1 MGSCQLIANVFATI
15 LAAFQTMPVHV
26 MPSRPSTTTSLMTS
40 FSLTTLV
47 ALGVCVAASALSAH
61 YVGESVDEKM
71 AARAPVERRAL
82 LVYTQ
87 LGEGTFANTL
97 MLRDMS
103 KSGLPLT
110 NILLMHA
117 YEQAGSPSDQ
127 DLQLMKAMQSMI
139 DPDLLLLLSY
149 AQGRFV
155 SKPQDSTLSDE
166 QLLQLNTCFDRLKE
180 RYDGRLGAVRSRY
193 AYLNDLRSC
202 QSK

>member
-1 MGSCQLIANVFATI
+1 MSLGLYWSPFEIQ
-15 LAAFQTMPVHV
+15 PVNV
-26 MPSRPSTTTSLMTS
+26 MPSRQSPTTSLMTS

-71 AARAPVERRAL
+71 AARAPAEQRAL
-82 LVYTQ
+82 MVYNQ
-87 LGEGTFANTL
+87 LGQGTFANTL
-97 MLRDMS
+97 MLRDMA

-110 NILLMHA
+110 NVLLMHA
-117 YEQAGSPSDQ
+117 YEQAESPSDQ
-127 DLQLMKAMQSMI
+127 DLQLMQAMQSMI

-149 AQGRFV
+149 AQERFV
-155 SKPQDSTLSDE
+155 SKPQDSTLNDE
-166 QLLQLNTCFDRLKE
+166 QLSRLNACFDRLKE

>member
-1 MGSCQLIANVFATI
+1 MSLGLYWSPFEIQ
-15 LAAFQTMPVHV
+15 PVHV

-71 AARAPVERRAL
+71 VARAPAEQRAL
-82 LVYTQ
+82 MVYRQ
-87 LGEGTFANTL
+87 LGQDTVANTL
-97 MLRDMS
+97 MLRDMA

-110 NILLMHA
+110 NVLLMHA
-117 YEQAGSPSDQ
+117 YEQAESSSDQ
-127 DLQLMKAMQSMI
+127 DLQLMQAMQSMI

-149 AQGRFV
+149 AQDRFV
-155 SKPQDSTLSDE
+155 SKPQDSTLNDDHLSR
-166 QLLQLNTCFDRLKE
+166 LNTCFDRLKE